1 MTDIE
6 GGVMASIAQD
16 TNRLYERLAEA
27 IEEKKDLRNPLIEIL
42 RIAQDIFGYLPIEV
56 QEFIAEKMNIP
67 ASKIYGV
74 VTFYNYFSMT
84 PRGKYTLNV
93 CTGTACFVKGAP
105 RLIQMLSDE
114 LQVEMG
120 GTTKDGRFTMSAV
133 RCVGACSLAPV
144 FVIGED
150 TYGRIDSR
158 DKIKEILSRYE

>member
-1 MTDIE
+1 
-6 GGVMASIAQD
+6 MAAVTQEQ
-16 TNRLYERLAEA
+16 NRLYDRLAEV

-42 RIAQDIFGYLPIEV
+42 RTAQEIFGYLPIEV
-56 QEFIAEKMNIP
+56 QEFVAEKMNIP

-74 VTFYNYFSMT
+74 VTFYNYFSMK

-105 RLIQMLSDE
+105 RLIQMISEE
-114 LQVEMG
+114 LNVAMG
-120 GTTKDGRFTMSAV
+120 ETTKDGLFTMSAV

-150 TYGRIDSR
+150 TYGRMDNK
-158 DKIKEILSRYE
+158 DKIKEILARYE

>member
-1 MTDIE
+1 
-6 GGVMASIAQD
+6 MAPVTQD
-16 TNRLYERLAEA
+16 QTALYDRLAKV
-27 IEEKKDLRNPLIEIL
+27 IEEKLELRNPLIEIL
-42 RIAQDIFGYLPIEV
+42 RIAQEIFGYLPIEV

-74 VTFYNYFSMT
+74 VTFYNFFTMV

-105 RLIQMLSDE
+105 RLIQMISEHLGAG
-114 LQVEMG
+114 MG
-120 GTTKDGRFTMSAV
+120 ETTKDGLFTLSAV

-150 TYGRIDSR
+150 TFGRIDTKE
-158 DKIKEILSRYE
+158 KIVEILKRYE